1 MCVSVFVCVR
11 VCVSVFV
18 CVCVCARTRVFLCV
32 CVCSESEL
40 RRRSEEM
47 GVPVGLLSARVLL
60 ENIEDLITQTDT
72 NTQPVLLNAK
82 QRVCHI
88 QPIVFTF

>member
-1 MCVSVFVCVR
+1 MIVVLLVCVC
-11 VCVSVFV
+11 VCVFL
-18 CVCVCARTRVFLCV
+18 CVCARTRVFLCV

>member
-1 MCVSVFVCVR
+1 MFL
-11 VCVSVFV
+11 
-18 CVCVCARTRVFLCV
+18 CVCVCAHAPVCFCVCVCV